1 MTGDFQKSYSYP
13 TRDWRYIQYMDGT
26 EELYVLRN
34 DPYEWKNLAGENQHQ
49 LEKQALQEAMLN
61 IIKCVKMQ

>member
-1 MTGDFQKSYSYP
+1 
-13 TRDWRYIQYMDGT
+13 MDGT

-61 IIKCVKMQ
+61 IIKGVKMQ